1 MKGLIRIY
9 KTDPVFWILL
19 LSLLFA
25 CGMCLVMFS
34 SIDLFF
40 RLNTFHTLYLDTFF
54 QNYTLLGDGVFS
66 IAIFLIL
73 LLANKIP
80 LALQVITGYLFS
92 GIISQIIKHLVHA
105 PRPHAIISNTEYP
118 YFIEGITLSGM
129 NSFPSGHTTS
139 VFALAVLLAL
149 NTKYCRKPQAESQ
162 KQIQLRTPGISLFY
176 LITAI
181 ITGYSRI
188 YLGQH
193 FLADVTTGALI
204 GTLSALVVY
213 WYLRQVKIEFRG
225 VNKEVSMEL
234 TS

>member
-1 MKGLIRIY
+1 MKGLIHIY

-19 LSLLFA
+19 LSLLSA
-25 CGMCLVMFS
+25 CGICLAVFS

-40 RLNTFHTLYLDTFF
+40 RLNTFHTLYLDIFF

-73 LLANKIP
+73 LLADKIP

-105 PRPHAIISNTEYP
+105 PRPHAIISNAEYP
-118 YFIEGITLSGM
+118 YFIEGVTLSGM

-149 NTKYCRKPQAESQ
+149 NTNDKR
-162 KQIQLRTPGISLFY
+162 ISLIY

-213 WYLRQVKIEFRG
+213 WYLRQLKIEFRG
-225 VNKEVSMEL
+225 VKVAVRL

>member
-1 MKGLIRIY
+1 VKGLIRIY
-9 KTDPVFWILL
+9 KADPVFWILL
-19 LSLLFA
+19 LILLFVSSV
-25 CGMCLVMFS
+25 CLAAYSCKAF
-34 SIDLFF
+34 FF
-40 RLNTFHTLYLDTFF
+40 RLNTFHTLYLDIFF

-73 LLANKIP
+73 LLTDKIT
-80 LALQVITGYLFS
+80 LAMQVISGYLFS

-105 PRPHAIISNTEYP
+105 PRPHAIISNAEYP
-118 YFIEGITLSGM
+118 YFIEGVTLSGM

-149 NTKYCRKPQAESQ
+149 NTRDKR
-162 KQIQLRTPGISLFY
+162 ISLIY

-204 GTLSALVVY
+204 GTLSALAVY
-213 WYLRQVKIEFRG
+213 WYLRQVKIEFTS
-225 VNKEVSMEL
+225 VSNKVSMEL

>member
-9 KTDPVFWILL
+9 KADPVFWILL
-19 LSLLFA
+19 LLLLSVS
-25 CGMCLVMFS
+25 GVCLALFPNK
-34 SIDLFF
+34 DLFF
-40 RLNTFHTLYLDTFF
+40 KLNNFHTLYLDIFF

-73 LLANKIP
+73 LLADKIT
-80 LALQVITGYLFS
+80 LAMQIITGYLFS
-92 GIISQIIKHLVHA
+92 GIVSQVIKHLVHA
-105 PRPHAIISNTEYP
+105 PRPHALITNAEYP
-118 YFIEGITLSGM
+118 NFIEGVTLSGM

-149 NTKYCRKPQAESQ
+149 NTRNKR
-162 KQIQLRTPGISLFY
+162 ISLIY

-193 FLADVTTGALI
+193 FLADVATGALI
-204 GTLSALVVY
+204 GTLSGLVVY
-213 WYLRQVKIEFRG
+213 WYVGQVKVEFRG
-225 VNKEVSMEL
+225 VGVVVS
-234 TS
+234 

>member
-9 KTDPVFWILL
+9 KADPVFWIILL
-19 LSLLFA
+19 ILLFVS
-25 CGMCLVMFS
+25 GVCLAAFS
-34 SIDLFF
+34 SKALFF
-40 RLNTFHTLYLDTFF
+40 GLNTFHTLYLDIFF

-73 LLANKIP
+73 LLTDKIT

-92 GIISQIIKHLVHA
+92 GILSQIIKHLVHA
-105 PRPHAIISNTEYP
+105 PRPHAIITNAEYP
-118 YFIEGITLSGM
+118 YFIEGVTLSGM

-149 NTKYCRKPQAESQ
+149 NTGDKR
-162 KQIQLRTPGISLFY
+162 ISIIY

-193 FLADVTTGALI
+193 FLADVATGALI
-204 GTLSALVVY
+204 GTLSALAVY
-213 WYLRQVKIEFRG
+213 WYLHRVKIEFT
-225 VNKEVSMEL
+225 NATNEAHMQL
-234 TS
+234 Q

>member
-19 LSLLFA
+19 LSLLSA
-25 CGMCLVMFS
+25 CGICLAVFS

-40 RLNTFHTLYLDTFF
+40 RLNTFHTLYLDIFF

-73 LLANKIP
+73 LLANRIP

-92 GIISQIIKHLVHA
+92 GIVSQIIKHLVHA
-105 PRPHAIISNTEYP
+105 PRPHAIITNAAYP
-118 YFIEGITLSGM
+118 YFIEGVTLSGM

-149 NTKYCRKPQAESQ
+149 NTTDKR
-162 KQIQLRTPGISLFY
+162 ISLIY

-204 GTLSALVVY
+204 GTMSSLVVY
-213 WYLRQVKIEFRG
+213 WYLRQVKIELRG
-225 VNKEVSMEL
+225 VNNDARVQL
-234 TS
+234 Q

>member
-1 MKGLIRIY
+1 VLL
-9 KTDPVFWILL
+9 LL
-19 LSLLFA
+19 LSVS
-25 CGMCLVMFS
+25 GVCLAVFS
-34 SIDLFF
+34 SKELFF

-73 LLANKIP
+73 LLIDRIP
-80 LALQVITGYLFS
+80 LAIQVITGYLFS
-92 GIISQIIKHLVHA
+92 GILSQIIKHLVHA
-105 PRPHAIISNTEYP
+105 PRPHAIISNAEYP
-118 YFIEGITLSGM
+118 YFIEGATLSGM

-149 NTKYCRKPQAESQ
+149 NTSDKR
-162 KQIQLRTPGISLFY
+162 ISLIY
-176 LITAI
+176 LITAV

-193 FLADVTTGALI
+193 FLTDVTTGALI
-204 GTLSALVVY
+204 GTLSALAVY

-225 VNKEVSMEL
+225 VNNDARVQL
-234 TS
+234 Q

>member
-1 MKGLIRIY
+1 VKGLIRIY
-9 KTDPVFWILL
+9 KADPVFWIILL
-19 LSLLFA
+19 ILLFVS
-25 CGMCLVMFS
+25 GVCLAAFS
-34 SIDLFF
+34 SKALFF
-40 RLNTFHTLYLDTFF
+40 RLNTFHTLYLDIFF

-73 LLANKIP
+73 LLTDKIT

-92 GIISQIIKHLVHA
+92 GILSQIIKHIVHA
-105 PRPHAIISNTEYP
+105 PRPHAIISNAEYP
-118 YFIEGITLSGM
+118 YFIEGVTLSGM

-149 NTKYCRKPQAESQ
+149 NTSDKR
-162 KQIQLRTPGISLFY
+162 ISIIY

-193 FLADVTTGALI
+193 FPADVATGALI

-213 WYLRQVKIEFRG
+213 WYLHRIKIEFTS
-225 VNKEVSMEL
+225 VNNEAHMQL
-234 TS
+234 Q

>member
-19 LSLLFA
+19 MSLLSA
-25 CGMCLVMFS
+25 CGICLAVFS

-40 RLNTFHTLYLDTFF
+40 RLNTFHTLYLDIFF

-73 LLANKIP
+73 LLADKIP

-105 PRPHAIISNTEYP
+105 PRPHAIISNAEYP
-118 YFIEGITLSGM
+118 YFIEGVTLSGM
-129 NSFPSGHTTS
+129 NSFPSGHTSS

-149 NTKYCRKPQAESQ
+149 NTSDKR
-162 KQIQLRTPGISLFY
+162 ISLIY
-176 LITAI
+176 LITAV

-204 GTLSALVVY
+204 GTLSALAVY

-225 VNKEVSMEL
+225 VNNDARVQL
-234 TS
+234 Q

>member
-1 MKGLIRIY
+1 VKGLIRIY
-9 KTDPVFWILL
+9 KADPVFWIVLLLL
-19 LSLLFA
+19 LSVS
-25 CGMCLVMFS
+25 GVCLAVFS
-34 SIDLFF
+34 SKELFF

-73 LLANKIP
+73 LLINRIS
-80 LALQVITGYLFS
+80 LAIQVITGYLFS
-92 GIISQIIKHLVHA
+92 GIVSQIIKHLVHA
-105 PRPHAIISNTEYP
+105 PRPHAIISNAEYP
-118 YFIEGITLSGM
+118 YFIEGATLSGM

-149 NTKYCRKPQAESQ
+149 NTSDKR
-162 KQIQLRTPGISLFY
+162 ISLIY
-176 LITAI
+176 LITAV

-204 GTLSALVVY
+204 GILSALAVY

-225 VNKEVSMEL
+225 VNNDARVQL
-234 TS
+234 Q

>member
-1 MKGLIRIY
+1 VKGLIRIY

-19 LSLLFA
+19 LSLLSA
-25 CGMCLVMFS
+25 CGICLAVFS

-40 RLNTFHTLYLDTFF
+40 RLNTFHTLYLDIFF

-73 LLANKIP
+73 LLADKIP

-92 GIISQIIKHLVHA
+92 GIVSQIIKHLVHA

-118 YFIEGITLSGM
+118 YFIECVTLSGM

-139 VFALAVLLAL
+139 VFALAALLAL
-149 NTKYCRKPQAESQ
+149 NTTDKR
-162 KQIQLRTPGISLFY
+162 ISLIY

-193 FLADVTTGALI
+193 FLADVATGALI

-213 WYLRQVKIEFRG
+213 WYLRHVKIEFRG
-225 VNKEVSMEL
+225 VSNEARMEL
-234 TS
+234 Q

>member
-1 MKGLIRIY
+1 VKGLIRIY

-19 LSLLFA
+19 LSLLLA
-25 CGMCLVMFS
+25 CGICLVMFS

-66 IAIFLIL
+66 IAIFLLL
-73 LLANKIP
+73 LLADKIP

-105 PRPHAIISNTEYP
+105 PRPHAIITNAEYP
-118 YFIEGITLSGM
+118 YFIEGVTLSGM

-149 NTKYCRKPQAESQ
+149 NTTDKR
-162 KQIQLRTPGISLFY
+162 ISLIY

-225 VNKEVSMEL
+225 AGVQL